1 MAWSLEFYKV
11 LQVILIKY
19 RFENLNWWN
28 ENWWISMTNKIL
40 SVYCSVSLSTFTL
53 LCSHPT
59 IYLQNFFNQMITSFP
74 FLLTPG
80 NYSTFVSMD
89 LTILDTLMC
98 GIIFSF
104 CIWLILLV
112 SMMFSTMLYHAPYFI
127 PFSDWIIF
135 CCIYTISSLS
145 IDLLNFWLVITI
157 GLFSI
162 IMLSV

>member
-1 MAWSLEFYKV
+1 MKIGELAWL
-11 LQVILIKY
+11 
-19 RFENLNWWN
+19 
-28 ENWWISMTNKIL
+28 KIL

-112 SMMFSTMLYHAPYFI
+112 SMMFSTMLYHAPLFYSFFRLNNI
-127 PFSDWIIF
+127 LLYLYHIFFVHWSFKLLACYYYWSIFSNYVICLVHVHICSRPRFQLLEISKAWHWWIIQ
-135 CCIYTISSLS
+135 
-145 IDLLNFWLVITI
+145 
-157 GLFSI
+157 
-162 IMLSV
+162 